1 MHLNEIGKKLIKI
14 NSSLLLLVFENQF
27 KKKTRTRTRYTHKV
41 YKGNNN
47 QLN

>member
-27 KKKTRTRTRYTHKV
+27 KKKTRYTHKV